1 MTTNEAI
8 ESGSSK
14 SLLGDYLALT
24 KPRVMSLLLVSAV
37 AGAFLGAGSTPTITV
52 LIAVIIGGALASGGA
67 ASLNMAYE
75 SELDRKMGR
84 TKNRPVAEGRISA
97 RNAVIFGIVLNIAA
111 FAVLAL
117 LANVLAATFAMAGT
131 ALYFGLYT
139 VVLKRMTTQN
149 IVIGGAAG
157 AVPPL
162 VGFAAATG
170 TVDLAAWYLFVIIF
184 FWTPP
189 HFWALAIMI
198 KDDYARA
205 NIPMLPVVRGVE
217 HTSVQILLYTA
228 VLAALTI
235 LFGVVATTL
244 GWTYMIGIVVLNS
257 AFLWFAFRLTR
268 EPDRPAATRLYKYSL
283 LYLALLLVLVMVDSV
298 GGPAAHAAH
307 IEGLI
312 PHLH

>member
-1 MTTNEAI
+1 MATNEAI
-8 ESGSSK
+8 ERGSTK
-14 SLLGDYLALT
+14 ARVGDFIALT

-52 LIAVIIGGALASGGA
+52 LIAVLAGGALASGGA

-75 SELDRKMGR
+75 SELDQRMGR
-84 TKNRPVAEGRISA
+84 TRNRPVAEGRISV
-97 RNAVIFGIVLNIAA
+97 RNAMLFGIALNVAA
-111 FAVLAL
+111 FTVLAL
-117 LANVLAATFAMAGT
+117 LTNVLAATLALAGT

-139 VVLKRMTTQN
+139 VILKRTTTQN
-149 IVIGGAAG
+149 IVVGGAAG

-162 VGFAAATG
+162 VGYAAAAG

-205 NIPMLPVVRGVE
+205 GIPMLPVVRGVE
-217 HTSVQILLYTA
+217 HTSTQILLYTA
-228 VLAALTI
+228 VLSALTV
-235 LFGVVATTL
+235 LFGVVAQTL
-244 GWTYMIGIVVLNS
+244 AWTYMIGVVVLNS
-257 AFLWFAFRLTR
+257 VFLWYAYRLVR
-268 EPDRPAATRLYKYSL
+268 GPGRPAAARLYKYSL

-298 GGPAAHAAH
+298 VG
-307 IEGLI
+307 
-312 PHLH
+312 